1 MSNEKQ
7 QLINA
12 IETLPDN
19 LASQAYNYIEYLK
32 LSYVDEK
39 APESI
44 TIKSKKDLQKKLQEV
59 FDDEHYFSRIK
70 LNRGA
75 NEGNIKNNL

>member
-19 LASQAYNYIEYLK
+19 LASQHI
-32 LSYVDEK
+32 
-39 APESI
+39 I
-44 TIKSKKDLQKKLQEV
+44 I
-59 FDDEHYFSRIK
+59 
-70 LNRGA
+70 LN
-75 NEGNIKNNL
+75 I

>member
-12 IETLPDN
+12 IKTLPDD

-32 LSYVDEK
+32 SSYVDEE
-39 APESI
+39 APESV
-44 TIKSKKDLQKKLQEV
+44 TIKSKQDLQEKLQEGLDDIKANRV
-59 FDDEHYFSRIK
+59 YSLEKFFDEIDK
-70 LNRGA
+70 M
-75 NEGNIKNNL
+75 

>member
-12 IETLPDN
+12 IKTLPDN

-32 LSYVDEK
+32 SSYVDEE
-39 APESI
+39 APESV
-44 TIKSKKDLQKKLQEV
+44 TIKNKQDLQEKLQEGLDDIKANRV
-59 FDDEHYFSRIK
+59 YSLEKFFDEIDK
-70 LNRGA
+70 M
-75 NEGNIKNNL
+75 

>member
-39 APESI
+39 APESV
-44 TIKSKKDLQKKLQEV
+44 TIKSKEDLQKKLQEG
-59 FDDEHYFSRIK
+59 FDDIK
-70 LNRGA
+70 A
-75 NEGNIKNNL
+75 NKVYSLEEFFDEIDKM